1 LECKNK
7 ISNPYE
13 WFKIKSQINKIL
25 DEIRPDIIHAH
36 NVLSA
41 RLVQEVGKYPFIY
54 DNHEY
59 WSKYLETLYKI
70 ILILSI
76 FLQVFAIQ
84 K

>member
-1 LECKNK
+1 LECQNK
-7 ISNPYE
+7 IPNPYE

-59 WSKYLETLYKI
+59 WSKYLETL
-70 ILILSI
+70 L
-76 FLQVFAIQ
+76 
-84 K
+84 